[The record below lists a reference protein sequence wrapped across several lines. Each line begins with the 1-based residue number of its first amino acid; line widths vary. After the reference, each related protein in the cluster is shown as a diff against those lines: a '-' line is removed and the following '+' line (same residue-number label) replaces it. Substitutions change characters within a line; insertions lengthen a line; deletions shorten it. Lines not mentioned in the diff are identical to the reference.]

1 MNWGRKWLVDFKA
14 AKFQLVSFDWSNTT
28 GAIDVK
34 LDRSVLQEKLSF
46 KMLGL
51 TFLLIWIQAVILSLL
66 SKLAPR
72 KLETW
77 FVLWRFFLLSLH
89 CIYKST
95 IRPCLEYYCHV
106 WTGAPS
112 CYLELLY
119 KLQKQICR
127 TVGLSLVAS
136 PELLAH
142 HQNISNLSLFYRYY
156 FWEFLSKMAQV
167 VFFLYSWGIS
177 TF

>member
-51 TFLLIWIQAVILSLL
+51 TFLLIWIEALILSLL

-72 KLETW
+72 KLET
-77 FVLWRFFLLSLH
+77 
-89 CIYKST
+89 
-95 IRPCLEYYCHV
+95 
-106 WTGAPS
+106 
-112 CYLELLY
+112 
-119 KLQKQICR
+119 
-127 TVGLSLVAS
+127 
-136 PELLAH
+136 
-142 HQNISNLSLFYRYY
+142 
-156 FWEFLSKMAQV
+156 
-167 VFFLYSWGIS
+167 
-177 TF
+177 